1 MVLQTF
7 SSAGKNESENASNNL
22 SGGDDLR
29 ALVNSAIVEIPTRTE
44 VYDMLKKVVIA
55 VVAVGLSLLAV
66 NFVAP
71 KAISYLCLMV
81 HEAQQSAQDAIP
93 PEQEISRLKME
104 LENLSKEDERH
115 FHKVATQIVE
125 VQNLEKQVNGMK
137 EKLDKEEAVIKARR
151 SVALENKDKFITYE
165 GSKYDRSR
173 FQDEL
178 RVAAARFQVD
188 EQLYKSKDEQ
198 LSLRKKNL
206 EMNRKKLAELK
217 LVRQQMKTE
226 LERLETALAQERQNQ
241 AMEANTLDDASYQK
255 LRKDVDSVRDKMEVL
270 KQKRVL
276 KGEVDGPVRAD
287 EQRKEQEAA
296 IDRFLNERFSDKQ

>member
-1 MVLQTF
+1 MVLRTF
-7 SSAGKNESENASNNL
+7 SFPSKNESENAANNL

-81 HEAQQSAQDAIP
+81 QEAQQSAQDAIP

-125 VQNLEKQVNGMK
+125 VQNLEKQVNAMK
-137 EKLDKEEAVIKARR
+137 EKLDKDAKVIENRLA
-151 SVALENKDKFITYE
+151 ALKTKEKFVNYGDKQYTKDEFH
-165 GSKYDRSR
+165 D
-173 FQDEL
+173 DL
-178 RVAAARFQVD
+178 RIYGARFQVD
-188 EQLYKSKDEQ
+188 EQLYKSKAEQ

-241 AMEANTLDDASYQK
+241 AMEQNTLDDASYQK

>member
-1 MVLQTF
+1 MLLRTF
-7 SSAGKNESENASNNL
+7 SRPNENERENPANNL

-29 ALVNSAIVEIPTRTE
+29 ALVSSAIVEIPTRTE

-55 VVAVGLSLLAV
+55 VVAVGLALLAV

-71 KAISYLCLMV
+71 KAVSYLCLLV
-81 HEAQQSAQDAIP
+81 DQAGESAREAIP
-93 PEQEISRLKME
+93 PEQEIARLKME

-125 VQNLEKQVNGMK
+125 VQNLEKQVASMK
-137 EKLDKEEAVIKARR
+137 EKLDKEEKVIKSRF
-151 SVALENKDKFITYE
+151 VALETKDKFVTYE

-178 RVAAARFQVD
+178 RIAATRFKAD
-188 EQLYKSKDEQ
+188 EELYKSREEQ
-198 LSLRKKNL
+198 LSLRKQNL
-206 EMNRKKLAELK
+206 ERNRAKLSELK
-217 LVRQQMKTE
+217 LVRQKMKTE

-241 AMEANTLDDASYQK
+241 AAEQNTLDDASYQK
-255 LRKDVDSVRDKMEVL
+255 LRKDLDSVRDKMEVL

-287 EQRKEQEAA
+287 EQRKEQDAA
-296 IDRFLNERFSDKQ
+296 IDNFLKDRFGDNKQ

>member
-1 MVLQTF
+1 
-7 SSAGKNESENASNNL
+7 
-22 SGGDDLR
+22 
-29 ALVNSAIVEIPTRTE
+29 
-44 VYDMLKKVVIA
+44 MLKKVVIA

-71 KAISYLCLMV
+71 KAISYLCLLV
-81 HEAQQSAQDAIP
+81 DQAQQSAQDAIP

-104 LENLSKEDERH
+104 LDNLSKEDERH

-125 VQNLEKQVNGMK
+125 VQNLEKQVAAMK
-137 EKLDKEEAVIKARR
+137 ERNEKDAKVLKARF
-151 SVALENKDKFITYE
+151 VALESKDKFVTYE
-165 GSKYDRSR
+165 GSKYDRSQ

-178 RVAAARFQVD
+178 RAAAARFQVD
-188 EQLYKSKDEQ
+188 EQLYKSKEEQ

-206 EMNRKKLAELK
+206 DMNRKKLAELK

-241 AMEANTLDDASYQK
+241 ALEQNTLDDASYLK

-287 EQRKEQEAA
+287 EQRKEEEAK
-296 IDRFLNERFSDKQ
+296 IDNFLKDRFGSDKQ

>member
-1 MVLQTF
+1 LRTF
-7 SSAGKNESENASNNL
+7 SFSSKNESENAANNL

-29 ALVNSAIVEIPTRTE
+29 ALVSSAIVEIPTRTE

-71 KAISYLCLMV
+71 KAVSYLCLV
-81 HEAQQSAQDAIP
+81 VEQAQQSAQDAIP
-93 PEQEISRLKME
+93 PEQEIGRLKME

-125 VQNLEKQVNGMK
+125 VQNLEKQVASMK
-137 EKLDKEEAVIKARR
+137 ERNDKDAAVLKARF
-151 SVALENKDKFITYE
+151 VALESKDKFVTYE
-165 GSKYDRSR
+165 GTKYDRSQ

-178 RVAAARFQVD
+178 RAAGARFQVD
-188 EQLYKSKDEQ
+188 EQLYKSKAEQ

-206 EMNRKKLAELK
+206 DMNRKKLAELK

-241 AMEANTLDDASYQK
+241 AMEQNTLDDASYQK